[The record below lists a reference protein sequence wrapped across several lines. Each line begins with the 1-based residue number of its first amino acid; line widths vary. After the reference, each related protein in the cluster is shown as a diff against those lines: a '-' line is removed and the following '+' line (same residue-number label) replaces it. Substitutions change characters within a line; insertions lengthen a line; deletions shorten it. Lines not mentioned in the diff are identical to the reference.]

1 MKLFNVREHWIN
13 RGIAIGEK
21 RAEEKMREE
30 RQRRE
35 SSRETSASSNRN
47 GKK

>member
-21 RAEEKMREE
+21 RAEDKVREE
-30 RQRRE
+30 RRDRE
-35 SSRETSASSNRN
+35 SLREPSSSSNRN

>member
-21 RAEEKMREE
+21 RAEEKIRE
-30 RQRRE
+30 QRRNGK
-35 SSRETSASSNRN
+35 SARETLQSSKRN